1 MKKMNLIL
9 NGCLALGLGLMFAQ
23 CNGNKENTT
32 STVASQPQA
41 VQETGGLKIAYV
53 EVDSLIA
60 KYQFCI
66 DMNEEMVKK
75 EENVRATLNDKGKQL
90 ENEQKE
96 FQYKYENNAFTQ
108 NRAQEEYNRLMKKA
122 QDLEVYKTRLA
133 EELATE
139 NAKNNLQLRDSIDNF
154 LKEYNKEKQYSF
166 IISNAGYDNLLYA
179 DPAYNITQEIIDG
192 LNKRYVSKKK

>member
-23 CNGNKENTT
+23 CNGNKENTA
-32 STVASQPQA
+32 STVASQAQS

-66 DMNEEMVKK
+66 EMNEEMVKK

-122 QDLEVYKTRLA
+122 QDLEVLKTRLA

-139 NAKNNLQLRDSIDNF
+139 NAKNNLQLRDSIDHF

-179 DPAYNITQEIIDG
+179 DPAYNITQEIVDG